1 MSIVTDP
8 EFVAAIMADEDH
20 FIKAPIHIMLG
31 YDNTVVGEA
40 IKAK

>member
-1 MSIVTDP
+1 M
-8 EFVAAIMADEDH
+8 AAITADDDH

-31 YDNTVVGEA
+31 YDNTVVGEM